1 MTNSAAFEKE
11 YRMVDEESRTTI
23 IDGLIFP
30 EGLRWR
36 GDELWFCDIEE
47 HEVITVDAGG
57 AVRGRLA
64 FPGEYPIGLAWTPEG
79 TLIVGG
85 RFERL
90 LTSRDG
96 EIHVLHDI
104 EVDGVADSW
113 SNDTVVDAAGR
124 IYISSFGKAHDLIDH
139 GSNEKRL
146 EGAGRIL
153 LVDLDGSIRKVAGG
167 LSMPNTMQITPDG
180 CTLICCD
187 SFAHRVVKYAIQ
199 PDGSLGPGQLFAQF
213 DDMTDGSTLDRD
225 GGLWVAFPH
234 VKQARR
240 VLDGGE
246 VTDVIE
252 FDDDVFDVALGGPD
266 GISLFAA
273 MSNLA
278 ATTPPADGS
287 ERARPGR
294 IIRIEVDVPA
304 A

>member
-1 MTNSAAFEKE
+1 MIN
-11 YRMVDEESRTTI
+11 EESRTTI

-30 EGLRWR
+30 EGLRWHD
-36 GDELWFCDIEE
+36 DELWFCDIEE
-47 HEVITVDAGG
+47 HEVITADTDGTVL
-57 AVRGRLA
+57 GRRA

-79 TLIVGG
+79 TLVVGG

-90 LTSRDG
+90 LTSRGG
-96 EIHVLHDI
+96 EVQVLHDI
-104 EVDGVADSW
+104 EVDGAVDSW

-124 IYISSFGKAHDLIDH
+124 IYVSSFGKAYDLIDH
-139 GSNEKRL
+139 GSNEQKL
-146 EGAGRIL
+146 EGVGRIL
-153 LVDLDGSIRKVAGG
+153 LVDPNGNIRTVAGG

-180 CTLICCD
+180 GTLICCD
-187 SFAHRVVKYAIQ
+187 SFAHRVVKYAIK
-199 PDGSLGPGQLFAQF
+199 PDGSLGSEEPFAQF
-213 DDMTDGSTLDRD
+213 DSMTDGSTLDRD
-225 GGLWVAFPH
+225 GGLWVALPH

-240 VLDGGE
+240 VLDGGA

-252 FDDDVFDVALGGPD
+252 FEDEVFDLALGGPD
-266 GISLFAA
+266 GTSLFAA
-273 MSNLA
+273 TSNLA